1 MTDYVLAIDVETT
14 GLNPQ
19 EHRIIQIG
27 GVALR
32 IEGDHFRVVGVLDL
46 IVNPGFDVTVPVEI
60 EQLTGLN
67 RQALNFGMPTDKAFL
82 CLQQF
87 LNIPSRCFDGES
99 RVELVGHNIQ
109 FDLRMIGAEAQR
121 LGRVTNV
128 PGRCYCTMNAL
139 GGGRMRLDTL
149 CRKLGVPDAAK
160 SHNAFADAVTT
171 AACYRALALPVFVG
185 KSPATFIGPDISQW
199 DIWSAID
206 SDPETVG
213 MTLRHRGLV
222 RIEGPREDLGKL

>member
-121 LGRVTNV
+121 LGRVTNI

-139 GGGRMRLDTL
+139 GRGRVRLETL
-149 CRKLGVPDAAK
+149 CQKLGVINVGGF
-160 SHNAFADAVTT
+160 HNAFADAATT
-171 AACYRALALPVFVG
+171 LACYRQLALPVFNG
-185 KSPATFIGPDISQW
+185 KSPVAFVGYDVSRW

-206 SDPETVG
+206 GNPQTVG
-213 MTLRHRGLV
+213 LTLSNRGLV
-222 RIEGPREDLGKL
+222 TIEAVD